1 MFFDE
6 IKVVETSIKQ
16 LKTDLIAI
24 KDGVDGH
31 YDQLDD
37 FAAHVIA
44 IEAVL
49 IEMLKKTEI
58 DAEAVKA
65 WIVAATEKSTGQEGG
80 SQKAQFI
87 VDNLLKGD
95 PVPER
100 KDQFKA
106 LNSVQKNAV

>member
-100 KDQFKA
+100 KD
-106 LNSVQKNAV
+106 

>member
-16 LKTDLIAI
+16 IKTDLVKIGE
-24 KDGVDGH
+24 GVEGH

-37 FAAHVIA
+37 FAAHIIA

-49 IEMLKKTEI
+49 TEVIKKVDV
-58 DAEAVKA
+58 DAVAIKT
-65 WIVAATEKSTGQEGG
+65 WIVDATKDSTGQEGG
-80 SQKAQFI
+80 SEKARII
-87 VDNLLKGD
+87 VDNLLVGD

-100 KDQFKA
+100 KD
-106 LNSVQKNAV
+106 

>member
-6 IKVVETSIKQ
+6 IKVVEKSIKK
-16 LKTDLIAI
+16 LKGDLVKIGE
-24 KDGVDGH
+24 GVEGH

-49 IEMLKKTEI
+49 IEVLKKTEV
-58 DAEAVKA
+58 DATAIKE
-65 WIVAATEKSTGQEGG
+65 WIAKATEGSSGQEGG
-80 SQKAQFI
+80 SVKAQII
-87 VDNLLKGD
+87 VDNLLQGD

-100 KDQFKA
+100 KD
-106 LNSVQKNAV
+106 